1 MQKRV
6 RRPLSADSASSP
18 AVSSATVSV
27 TSPVISRKQ
36 DPKELILAP
45 SISNDNSKQE
55 APVLSADSSI
65 SVRPKIY
72 MSPKKA
78 ATKTQASK
86 KKTTRFSAIPIQ
98 SDLEQNDIKASK
110 IIVNTQKPTPL
121 LTSSTPQAVSEVEY
135 KEKAADATISPVKQK
150 SGLFFDIKFA
160 VGLIAIVVAVNMVLA
175 LLVEKTDD
183 KNAIDI
189 ASTAMVTAPNVSK
202 KPSVNAEPVVAPVT
216 TQSQGAVVSNPMSD
230 IEPASGQVSLPAL
243 PVALAPKPAAPNLGV
258 VTNAADEK
266 LQQQPKRNLLSII
279 DQY

>member
-1 MQKRV
+1 
-6 RRPLSADSASSP
+6 
-18 AVSSATVSV
+18 
-27 TSPVISRKQ
+27 
-36 DPKELILAP
+36 
-45 SISNDNSKQE
+45 
-55 APVLSADSSI
+55 
-65 SVRPKIY
+65 

-78 ATKTQASK
+78 ATKTQAAK
-86 KKTTRFSAIPIQ
+86 KKATRFSAIPIQ

-110 IIVNTQKPTPL
+110 IIVNTQKPAPL
-121 LTSSTPQAVSEVEY
+121 LTSSAPQAVSEAED
-135 KEKAADATISPVKQK
+135 KEKAADTTISPVKQK

-183 KNAIDI
+183 KNALDI
-189 ASTAMVTAPNVSK
+189 ASTSVVTEPNVSK
-202 KPSVNAEPVVAPVT
+202 EPSVNAEPIVAPVVAA
-216 TQSQGAVVSNPMSD
+216 QSQGAVVSNPMSD

-243 PVALAPKPAAPNLGV
+243 PVASAPKPAEPNLGV